1 MARSTMVTTTKMPT
15 DSQRFFDAADAAD
28 VMLRDVFGLEI
39 SLSIEKALD
48 PLKDADFVKLVN
60 GYAAELAKV
69 SGPIEAK
76 HAQAAIAKMD
86 VEWDKLTVEGRRKTL
101 TAANAE
107 LRKATPRVVAK
118 VSNHF
123 DVHMTKTAK
132 GTRASTK
139 KRFKLKI
146 ESDFNKVDQRVVSQI
161 AKSQGLFVT
170 NQYGR
175 LHKTFTAESKKI
187 VASGLE
193 QGLRNEEIA
202 ADLASAAQK
211 YGTLRTGNYW
221 RVLSSAYTSR
231 TRSYAQLASY
241 NDAGIQ
247 KYRFEAVL
255 DERTTEECR
264 FLHGKVFAVKNGLD
278 RHRDMESLSD
288 PTDVKSITPWVK
300 SRVLDSGPDAG
311 KREMFVTDKDGGN
324 ERRVAVVAESA
335 FGKVNETGKFKDT
348 MSLTELDANGISEP
362 PLHGLCRSTIVPEL

>member
-1 MARSTMVTTTKMPT
+1 MTTKTTKTTTPM
-15 DSQRFFDAADAAD
+15 DSQRFFDAAGAAD
-28 VMLRDVFGLEI
+28 QILREVFGLEI
-39 SLSIEKALD
+39 ASFGIEKALD

-60 GYAAELAKV
+60 TYAAELAKV

-76 HAQAAIAKMD
+76 HVQAAIGKMD
-86 VEWDKLTVEGRRKTL
+86 VDWGKLTVEGRRKIL

-123 DVHMTKTAK
+123 DAHMTKTAK
-132 GTRASTK
+132 GTRTSTK

-146 ESDFNKVDQRVVSQI
+146 ESSFNKVDQRVVTQI
-161 AKSQGLFVT
+161 AKNQGLFVT

-175 LHKTFTAESKKI
+175 LHKTFSAESKKI

-193 QGLRNEEIA
+193 QGLRAEEIT
-202 ADLASAAQK
+202 ADLSAAARK
-211 YGTLRTGNYW
+211 HGTLRTGDYW
-221 RVLSSAYTSR
+221 RVLASAYTSR
-231 TRSYAQLASY
+231 VRSFAQLASY
-241 NDAGIQ
+241 NDAGIK

-264 FLHGKVFAVKNGLD
+264 FLHGKVFAVKDGLD

-288 PTDVKSITPWVK
+288 PADIKSITPWI
-300 SRVLDSGPDAG
+300 RTRTLDSGPDAG
-311 KREMFVTDKDGGN
+311 KKEMFIVDKDGEN
-324 ERRVAVVAESA
+324 ERRVGIVTESA

-348 MSLTELDANGISEP
+348 MSLTELYANGISEP